1 MGLKSQAA
9 FEAQAVD
16 FLEKDEMRV
25 WDALLQAFQRVQGLE
40 MLVAKSS
47 LVCGRAVYQPMFF
60 TVVLAL
66 LILIVGSDS

>member
-16 FLEKDEMRV
+16 FLEKDEMR
-25 WDALLQAFQRVQGLE
+25 LGR
-40 MLVAKSS
+40 SS
-47 LVCGRAVYQPMFF
+47 TSISEGSRIRNAGCQVFSRLWKGGVPTDVF